1 MVYPRYIGLPNG
13 LGLVWFGL
21 VLGGGGREAQ
31 GVGESL
37 ENKGHE
43 KVSSIQTHLIVL
55 AS

>member
-1 MVYPRYIGLPNG
+1 MPNG

-21 VLGGGGREAQ
+21 VLGEGGAR